1 MQCVY
6 GHITHKPLEQSCH
19 DHASDHHHAHSHSH
33 SSANTNKKVLKISLF
48 ITVAAMIFQFVYAL
62 ITNSLAL
69 MSDTL
74 HMLSHVIALGLSWFA
89 IWAASNFSSEQKTF
103 GYHRLE
109 TIAAFINSILIAV
122 FGLFIVYEAI
132 VKLINPEPIEIG
144 TMLIVAAIGLGVNI
158 TTGLIMLKGDMGN
171 LNIKSSFAH
180 MMSDL
185 LSSVAIILG
194 GIIVYFT
201 NLWWI
206 DSALALFI
214 AIIIAKWSFSL
225 ARDSMNILLEASPI
239 DINAAKNVMLEN
251 PLVLDVHDLHI
262 SEITHKMYVLTAHI
276 VLNKDNIFK
285 FDEIINDLSLSLK
298 NRLEIG
304 HITIQPEW
312 RES

>member
-89 IWAASNFSSEQKTF
+89 IWAASSFSSEQKTF

-285 FDEIINDLSLSLK
+285 FDEIINDLSISLK

-312 RES
+312 QES

>member
-89 IWAASNFSSEQKTF
+89 IWAASSFSSEQKTF

>member
-74 HMLSHVIALGLSWFA
+74 HMVSHVIALGLSWFA
-89 IWAASNFSSEQKTF
+89 IWAASSFSSEQKTF

>member
-19 DHASDHHHAHSHSH
+19 DHSSDHHRAHSHSH

-89 IWAASNFSSEQKTF
+89 IWAASSFSSEQKTF

>member
-1 MQCVY
+1 
-6 GHITHKPLEQSCH
+6 
-19 DHASDHHHAHSHSH
+19 
-33 SSANTNKKVLKISLF
+33 
-48 ITVAAMIFQFVYAL
+48 MIFQFVYAL

-89 IWAASNFSSEQKTF
+89 IWAASSFSSEQKTF

>member
-19 DHASDHHHAHSHSH
+19 DHASDHHRAHSHSH

-89 IWAASNFSSEQKTF
+89 IWAASSFSSEQKTF

-276 VLNKDNIFK
+276 VLSKDNIFK

>member
-89 IWAASNFSSEQKTF
+89 IWAASSFSSEQKTF

-214 AIIIAKWSFSL
+214 AIIIDKWSFSL

>member
-1 MQCVY
+1 MQCVH

-19 DHASDHHHAHSHSH
+19 SHADDHHHVHSHSH

-48 ITVAAMIFQFVYAL
+48 ITVIAMVFQFIYAL

-89 IWAASNFSSEQKTF
+89 IWAASSFSSEQKTF
-103 GYHRLE
+103 GYHRFE

-132 VKLINPEPIEIG
+132 MKLINPEPIEIG

-225 ARDSMNILLEASPI
+225 ARDSINILLEASPI
-239 DINAAKNVMLEN
+239 DIHVAKKVMLEN

-276 VLNKDNIFK
+276 VLNKNDIFK

-312 RES
+312 REN

>member
-6 GHITHKPLEQSCH
+6 GHITHKPLEQSYH
-19 DHASDHHHAHSHSH
+19 DHASDHHRAHSHSH

-89 IWAASNFSSEQKTF
+89 IWAASSFSSEQKTF

>member
-19 DHASDHHHAHSHSH
+19 DHASDHHRAHSHSH

-89 IWAASNFSSEQKTF
+89 IWAASSFSSEQKTF

>member
-19 DHASDHHHAHSHSH
+19 DHASDHHRAHSRSH

-89 IWAASNFSSEQKTF
+89 IWAASSFSSEQKTF

>member
-1 MQCVY
+1 

-19 DHASDHHHAHSHSH
+19 DHASDHHRAHSHSH

-89 IWAASNFSSEQKTF
+89 IWAASSFSSEQKTF

>member
-19 DHASDHHHAHSHSH
+19 DHASDHHRAHSHSH

-89 IWAASNFSSEQKTF
+89 IWAASSFSSEQKTF

-214 AIIIAKWSFSL
+214 TIIIAKWSFSL